1 MYIQFMNKIY
11 SVLVNAVIEKD
22 GKILLS
28 QRSLEEAHEPGKWT
42 IPGGKV
48 ENHDHED
55 EIFNIIQETLVKE
68 SMEEVGVEVH
78 DDVRLIE
85 NNIFRRNN
93 GQMVLALVFLCK
105 WKSGEPAPLEDTIN
119 VSWASEHELDNYQF
133 PPNVKEYIIKGFRY
147 IES

>member
-48 ENHDHED
+48 
-55 EIFNIIQETLVKE
+55 
-68 SMEEVGVEVH
+68 
-78 DDVRLIE
+78 
-85 NNIFRRNN
+85 
-93 GQMVLALVFLCK
+93 
-105 WKSGEPAPLEDTIN
+105 
-119 VSWASEHELDNYQF
+119 
-133 PPNVKEYIIKGFRY
+133 
-147 IES
+147 